1 MAVDGSNQGWAGPDG
16 DLAKFALGEV
26 QNTLNAYR
34 SQPRLV
40 REQANEERDTAGG
53 GYAHRQLYELV
64 QNSADAIADGGRGH
78 KILVRLTQK
87 HLYCA
92 DNGSA
97 LDDSGVTALM
107 FSRLS
112 TKDRSDQI
120 GRFGLGFKSVLRV
133 TDSPQFFSRS
143 VSLRFS
149 EEHAKQLLRNIVPL
163 DRYPILRLPQP
174 IDPHSEAK
182 HDDDL
187 AKLMTW
193 ATNIVRLPLKSECR
207 DDIVK
212 QMKAFP
218 MEFLLFVDHVQRLTL
233 DVATYSRDL
242 DRNDDNGVVEISDGN
257 KRTRWRC
264 FRETHSLSAD
274 AMSDNPLPVRNDN
287 PMPSDDDNPVPDDN
301 DQVAITWAAPVG
313 RSTSRDETHGRFWAY
328 FPTSTPSLVAG
339 ILNAPWKTNEDRGRL
354 LPGVYN
360 SDLIAASARL
370 MADSLPLLSTADDPA
385 KHLEMLPPRQE
396 QFDSA
401 HGILLRKHLSRILPD
416 RKVVPDQDG
425 RLRLLN
431 EVKYPPAEVC
441 RPLSTDKAVTERQAW
456 DACSWRPKDWL
467 HHSAFSR
474 ERIRKIDRL
483 YSRDLGARWAPEAP
497 RETVKRWLSCITG
510 ECTGDQAVA
519 ASRSAILIASLIYR
533 TSRGKHNAPD
543 LEFGKIVL
551 TADESWLSTSYPLLF
566 LPDATDSPSAA
577 YNRESDSHQLHPGLA
592 GDLEV
597 VNALSEL
604 GVREKSAPVRLEGI
618 TTLFLKHPSPGNHW
632 NHFWQAARDLS
643 PEEGREVVLKSSKG
657 RSHLVHVRTLSGE
670 WEQLGRTLMP
680 GKIVPPDASRDDT
693 VAIDCVHHEKD
704 LDLLRALG
712 AAEGPRDELD
722 LTHEGELY
730 KYYKFEAMM
739 GFMHRNEPKK
749 PKIHLLDFE
758 STRGPGHLEIMKS
771 LSLEARV
778 KYTSKLLDFESTYKS
793 WLMQHTTVF
802 TYRPFK
808 CESLAVEAIK
818 HFGYVKHVDEFVPF
832 SDLLGQE
839 PKNPAAL
846 RGLLRQ
852 DTTGRVRKAFDL
864 TIPTLVA
871 VGREERV
878 PLTDEWPG
886 LSRCLDKAG
895 LGSCYLVRCQGFEGD
910 DDDMRGRCEYVEP
923 DVYLVDTGDERADLK
938 LVLSRLN
945 LQLHDDDIEAV
956 LLYVP
961 PEEIKQRRSQVK
973 DHATDAERLLAA
985 VGMDGLRS
993 QLPSMLLD
1001 ELESDGE
1008 GLTGLQVADA
1018 AIATFHTGAL
1028 KTYRSHLGHLDP
1040 PRQWAGSRTAVEF
1053 VLSLG
1058 FTPEWAGE
1066 RGGRR
1071 PPFLEV
1077 EAPYDLPPL
1086 HNYQETIRD
1095 RVVDMLVRNGEGDD
1109 KRGMISLPTGSGKTR
1124 VAVQAVV
1131 EAMLEGFNGTVLW
1144 VADRDELCEQAVQA
1158 WRQVWSAIAK
1168 DGGELR
1174 ISRMWAGQRVP
1185 PPTDKRHV
1193 VVATIQT
1200 LRTKLVDSPT
1210 DMRFAQDIALV
1221 VFDEAHRSVAP
1232 SYTAVMEQIG
1242 LTRWKREEEPYL
1254 LGLTATPYRGRDE
1267 KETARLASRFGRN
1280 RLDSGVFR
1288 SDKAPE
1294 AIREL
1299 QDMRV
1304 LARAEHRSIKGV
1316 SGFSLTEAE
1325 LVKLHRLRHPGWLPR
1340 GAEERIARD
1349 THRTRRIIEEYK
1361 THVSSAWS
1369 TLIFATSVAHA
1380 QTIAALL
1387 NQENV
1392 VARSVSA
1399 RTDPAI
1405 RRRIVDQFR
1414 NDEIKVLVNYGV
1426 FTEGFDAPNTRVIMV
1441 ARPVYSPN
1449 LYFQMIGRGLRGPE
1463 NGGNERSLII
1473 NVRDNIENFE
1483 RQLAFSDL
1491 DWLWES

>member
-16 DLAKFALGEV
+16 DLAEFARDEV
-26 QNTLNAYR
+26 QKTLNSYR
-34 SQPRLV
+34 SQPILV
-40 REQANEERDTAGG
+40 QEHVSIEHHTAGG

-64 QNSADAIADGGRGH
+64 QNSADAIADRGQGH

-97 LDDSGVTALM
+97 LDKSGVKALM
-107 FSRLS
+107 FSYMS

-133 TDSPQFFSRS
+133 TDSPEFFSRS

-149 EEHAKQLLRNIVPL
+149 KERAEQLIRDIVPL

-174 IDPHSEAK
+174 IDPHLEADR
-182 HDDDL
+182 DDDL
-187 AKLMTW
+187 ATLMTW
-193 ATNIVRLPLKSECR
+193 ATNIVRLPLKPECR
-207 DDIVK
+207 DDIVT
-212 QMKAFP
+212 QMEEFP
-218 MEFLLFVDHVQRLTL
+218 MEFLLFVDHVQRLSI
-233 DVATYSRDL
+233 DVAARPRDL
-242 DRNDDNGVVEISDGN
+242 DRNEDNGVVEISDGS

-264 FRETHSLSAD
+264 FREIHSLSAD
-274 AMSDNPLPVRNDN
+274 AMSDNPLPDRRAR
-287 PMPSDDDNPVPDDN
+287 
-301 DQVAITWAAPVG
+301 VAITWAAPVDK
-313 RSTSRDETHGRFWAY
+313 STSRGKAHGRFWAY
-328 FPTSTPSLVAG
+328 FPTSTSSLVAG
-339 ILNAPWKTNEDRGRL
+339 ILNAPWKTNEDRGYL
-354 LPGVYN
+354 LSGTYN
-360 SDLIAASARL
+360 SDLLAASARL
-370 MADSLPLLSTADDPA
+370 MAASLPSLSTEDDPA

-396 QFDSA
+396 PHDSEQ
-401 HGILLRKHLSRILPD
+401 GDLLRKHLSRILPD
-416 RKVVPDQDG
+416 TKIVPDQDG
-425 RLRLLN
+425 RLRLL
-431 EVKYPPAEVC
+431 EDVKYPPAEVY
-441 RPLSTDKAVTERQAW
+441 RPLTTNKAERQAW
-456 DACSWRPKDWL
+456 EACSWRPKDWL

-474 ERIRKIDRL
+474 DRITKIDRL
-483 YSRDLGARWAPEAP
+483 YSHDLGALRVPEAP
-497 RETVKRWLSCITG
+497 RETVKHWLSCITG
-510 ECTGDQAVA
+510 ERAGDQAVA
-519 ASRSAILIASLIYR
+519 ASRSAILIASLIHR
-533 TSRGKHNAPD
+533 ATRDRRSAPD
-543 LEFGKIVL
+543 MEFGKIVL
-551 TADESWLSTSYPLLF
+551 AADGSWLSTSYPLLF
-566 LPDATDSPSAA
+566 LPDATDSLSAA
-577 YNRESDSHQLHPGLA
+577 YNRESDSHQLHPELA

-604 GVREKSAPVRLEGI
+604 GVREKSAAVRLEGI
-618 TTLFLKHPSPGNHW
+618 TTLFLEHLRPGDHW
-632 NHFWQAARDLS
+632 DHFWQAARDLS
-643 PEEGREVVLKSSKG
+643 LEEGREVVSKACKG
-657 RSHLVHVRTLSGE
+657 RNDRVYVRTLFGE

-680 GKIVPPDASRDDT
+680 GEIVPPDASRDAN
-693 VAIDCVHHEKD
+693 VAIDRVHHEKD

-712 AAEGPRDELD
+712 AVEEPRDGLD

-730 KYYKFEAMM
+730 MYYKIEAMI
-739 GFMHRNEPKK
+739 GFMHRNEPRK
-749 PKIHLLDFE
+749 PKMHLLDFE
-758 STRGPGHLEIMKS
+758 STRGPGRLEIMKS
-771 LSLEARV
+771 LSPEARV
-778 KYTSKLLDFESTYKS
+778 QYTSKLLDVESTYKT
-793 WLMQHTTVF
+793 WVMQHTTVF

-808 CESLAVEAIK
+808 CESLVVEAIK
-818 HFGYVKHVDEFVPF
+818 KFGYVEHVDELVPF
-832 SDLLGQE
+832 SDLLGLK

-846 RGLLRQ
+846 RGFLRRY
-852 DTTGRVRKAFDL
+852 TTDRVRKAFDL
-864 TIPTLVA
+864 NSPTPVA
-871 VGREERV
+871 VGCEERV

-886 LSRCLDKAG
+886 LSRYLDKAG
-895 LGSCYLVRCQGFEGD
+895 LRSCYLVRCQGFEGD

-938 LVLSRLN
+938 LVQSRLN

-961 PEEIKQRRSQVK
+961 REEIKQRRSQVK

-985 VGMDGLRS
+985 VGVDGLRS
-993 QLPSMLLD
+993 QLPSLLLD
-1001 ELESDGE
+1001 VLESDGE
-1008 GLTGLQVADA
+1008 GLTGLQVAEA

-1028 KTYRSHLGHLDP
+1028 KTYRSQLSHLNP

-1058 FTPEWAGE
+1058 FTLEWAGE
-1066 RGGRR
+1066 RGRSR
-1071 PPFLEV
+1071 SPFLEV
-1077 EAPYDLPPL
+1077 EAPYDLPSL
-1086 HNYQETIRD
+1086 HSYQETIRD
-1095 RVVDMLVRNGEGDD
+1095 RVVDMLVRNGEGGDR
-1109 KRGMISLPTGSGKTR
+1109 RGMISLPTGSGKTR

-1131 EAMLEGFNGTVLW
+1131 EAMLKGFNGSVLW

-1168 DGGELR
+1168 KGGELR
-1174 ISRMWAGQRVP
+1174 ISRMWGGQRVP
-1185 PPTDKRHV
+1185 PPTDKRKRHV

-1200 LRTKLVDSPT
+1200 LRAKLVDSPA
-1210 DMRFAQDIALV
+1210 DKRFVQDIERDIALV

-1254 LGLTATPYRGRDE
+1254 LGLTATPYRGRNE

-1316 SGFSLTEAE
+1316 SGFSLTEDE
-1325 LVKLHRLRHPGWLPR
+1325 LVKLNRLRHPGWLPR

-1399 RTDPAI
+1399 GTDPAI

-1414 NDEIKVLVNYGV
+1414 DGVIKVLVNYGV
-1426 FTEGFDAPNTRVIMV
+1426 FAEGFDAPNTRVIMV

-1449 LYFQMIGRGLRGPE
+1449 LYFQMIGRGLRGPK
-1463 NGGNERSLII
+1463 NSGNERSLII
-1473 NVRDNIENFE
+1473 NVRDNIENFK
-1483 RQLAFSDL
+1483 RQLAFSEL

>member
-1 MAVDGSNQGWAGPDG
+1 MAADGSNQGWAGPDG
-16 DLAKFALGEV
+16 RLAEFAREEV
-26 QNTLNAYR
+26 QKTLNAYR
-34 SQPRLV
+34 NQPLLI

-97 LDDSGVTALM
+97 LNDSGVTALM
-107 FSRLS
+107 FSRMS
-112 TKDRSDQI
+112 TKDRSNQI

-133 TDSPQFFSRS
+133 TDSPEFYSRS

-149 EEHAKQLLRNIVPL
+149 KGRAEQLIRDIVPL

-174 IDPHSEAK
+174 IDPHFEANR
-182 HDDDL
+182 DDDL
-187 AKLMTW
+187 ATLMTW
-193 ATNIVRLPLKSECR
+193 ATNIIRLPLKSECR

-212 QMKAFP
+212 QMKEFP
-218 MEFLLFVDHVQRLTL
+218 MEFLLFVAHVQRLSL
-233 DVATYSRDL
+233 DVATCPRDL
-242 DRNDDNGVVEISDGN
+242 DRNEDNGVVEISDGN

-264 FRETHSLSAD
+264 FRQIHSLSSN
-274 AMSDNPLPVRNDN
+274 AMSDNPLPGRNDRI
-287 PMPSDDDNPVPDDN
+287 
-301 DQVAITWAAPVG
+301 AITWAAPVDK
-313 RSTSRDETHGRFWAY
+313 STSRDETHGRFWAY

-339 ILNAPWKTNEDRGRL
+339 ILNAPWKTNEAWTHL
-354 LPGVYN
+354 LKGAYN
-360 SDLIAASARL
+360 SDLISASARL
-370 MADSLPLLSTADDPA
+370 MTDSLSALSTAADPA

-396 QFDSA
+396 QNDSE
-401 HGILLRKHLSRILPD
+401 HGDLLRKRLSRILPD
-416 RKVVPDQDG
+416 TKIVPDQDG
-425 RLRLLN
+425 RLQLLK

-441 RPLSTDKAVTERQAW
+441 RPLSTHKAACQAW
-456 DACSWRPKDWL
+456 DACSWRPKGWL

-474 ERIRKIDRL
+474 ERIGKIDRL
-483 YSRDLGARWAPEAP
+483 YSRDLGARRAAEAP

-510 ECTGDQAVA
+510 ERAGGQAVA
-519 ASRSAILIASLIYR
+519 ASRSAILIASLIHR
-533 TSRGKHNAPD
+533 TSKDMPITPD
-543 LEFGKIVL
+543 IEFGKIVL
-551 TADESWLSTSYPLLF
+551 TEGGWLSISSPLLF
-566 LPDATDSPSAA
+566 LPSTTDSPSAA
-577 YNRESDSHQLHPGLA
+577 YTPGSVSHRLHPELA
-592 GDLEV
+592 VDLEV

-604 GVREKSAPVRLEGI
+604 GVQEESATAKFVTI
-618 TTLFLKHPSPGNHW
+618 TALFLQHPRPGDHW
-632 NHFWQAARDLS
+632 DIFWQAARDLS
-643 PEEGREVVLKSSKG
+643 PEEGQEVVSKASQDI
-657 RSHLVHVRTLSGE
+657 SHLVYVRTVSGK
-670 WEQLGRTLMP
+670 WKQLGRTLMP
-680 GKIVPPDASRDDT
+680 GEIVPPDASRDAT
-693 VAIDCVHHEKD
+693 VAIDREHHEKD

-712 AAEGPRDELD
+712 AAEGPRDGLD
-722 LTHEGELY
+722 LAHEGEMYRHY
-730 KYYKFEAMM
+730 KVKAMTE
-739 GFMHRNEPKK
+739 FVHQSLPKK
-749 PKIHLLDFE
+749 PHMRLLHFE
-758 STRGPGHLEIMKS
+758 STRGPGHLEIMNS
-771 LSLEARV
+771 LSWEARV
-778 KYTSKLLDFESTYKS
+778 QYTSKLLNFESTYDT
-793 WLMQHTTVF
+793 WLMQHKTVAS
-802 TYRPFK
+802 YPPLE
-808 CESLAVEAIK
+808 CESLVVEAIK
-818 HFGYVKHVDEFVPF
+818 QFGCVKHVEELVPF
-832 SDLLGQE
+832 SDLLGRE

-846 RGLLRQ
+846 RGFLRN
-852 DTTGRVRKAFDL
+852 DTTGRMQEAFDL
-864 TIPTLVA
+864 TSPTLVA

-886 LSRCLDKAG
+886 LSPHLDKAG
-895 LGSCYLVRCQGFEGD
+895 LGSCYLVRCQGFEGH

-938 LVLSRLN
+938 LVQSRLN

-961 PEEIKQRRSQVK
+961 REEIKQRRRQVK

-1040 PRQWAGSRTAVEF
+1040 PRQWAGSRAAVEF

-1058 FTPEWAGE
+1058 FSPEWAGE

-1168 DGGELR
+1168 GGGELR

-1210 DMRFAQDIALV
+1210 DMRFAQDITLV

-1254 LGLTATPYRGRDE
+1254 LGLTATPYRGRNE

-1304 LARAEHRSIKGV
+1304 LARAEHRSIEGV
-1316 SGFSLTEAE
+1316 SGFSLTEDE
-1325 LVKLHRLRHPGWLPR
+1325 LVKLNRLRHPGWLPR

-1349 THRTRRIIEEYK
+1349 THRTRRIIKEYK
-1361 THVSSAWS
+1361 TRVSSAWS

-1399 RTDPAI
+1399 GTDPAT

-1414 NDEIKVLVNYGV
+1414 DGVIKVLVNYGV
-1426 FTEGFDAPNTRVIMV
+1426 FAEGFDAPNTRVIMV

-1449 LYFQMIGRGLRGPE
+1449 LYFQMIGRGLRGPK
-1463 NGGNERSLII
+1463 NSGNERSLII
-1473 NVRDNIENFE
+1473 DVRDNIENFK
-1483 RQLAFSDL
+1483 RQLAFSEL
-1491 DWLWES
+1491 DWLWET